1 MRDYLLKQQ
10 DQDFRLELRSFLA
23 AELAPVA
30 QSIEEQQDWNAIKR
44 VVRSL
49 GSAGYLTLM
58 FPDLYT
64 GSLESPGLRHATM
77 LSEEAA
83 SINYA
88 FETTIATALSC
99 AYPLHRYATPKVR
112 ERYLGAIVDGS
123 EIGAIAVTE
132 PNVGSDSAGMET
144 RITIDTQ
151 SQEFIINGLKR
162 YISNASK
169 ADTYIVYGIAMPDL
183 PAQRGMSA
191 VVVPAGTE
199 GMSFPRNY
207 TFMGRRGCVVGE
219 VQFDNCRVPMDH
231 LLGQPGEG
239 FRIMLGMFNFE
250 RIILGGS
257 GLGVARSAF
266 EIAQQHAQQRNS
278 FGSKLGCKQL
288 IWERIAEMSWRID
301 AAELLTYRAAC
312 LYDEG
317 SLQPKQ
323 LMKPAAM
330 AKLVAT
336 ETANFCA
343 DATVQ
348 ILGGDGLTK
357 EYGRAEQIYRDARAL
372 TIVGGTSEMAKYLI
386 ASVDLPTLKP
396 DL

>member
-1 MRDYLLKQQ
+1 MRDYLLNSEDKQ
-10 DQDFRLELRSFLA
+10 FRTEIRAFLHS
-23 AELAPVA
+23 ELAPVA
-30 QSIEEQQDWNAIKR
+30 QAIEDHQDWDAVKR
-44 VVRSL
+44 VAQAI
-49 GSAGYLTLM
+49 GGAGYLTLM
-58 FPDLYT
+58 FPDLYK
-64 GSLESPGLRHATM
+64 GSLSAPGLRHATM
-77 LSEEAA
+77 LSEESAA
-83 SINYA
+83 LNYA

-99 AYPLHRYATPKVR
+99 AYPLHRYATDAVR
-112 ERYLGAIVDGS
+112 EQYLGAIIRG
-123 EIGAIAVTE
+123 EGIGAIAVTE

-144 RITIDTQ
+144 RIRLDKKTN
-151 SQEFIINGLKR
+151 EFIIDGLKR
-162 YISNASK
+162 YISNASR
-169 ADTYIVYGIAMPDL
+169 ADTYIVYGITDPDVL
-183 PAQRGMSA
+183 AQKGMSA
-191 VVVPAGTE
+191 IVVPAGTK

-207 TFMGRRGCVVGE
+207 HFMGRRGCVVGE
-219 VQFDNCRVPMDH
+219 VRFEGCRIPADH
-231 LLGQPGEG
+231 LLGNLGEG

-266 EIAQQHAQQRNS
+266 EIAQQHAQMRSS

-288 IWERIAEMSWRID
+288 IWNQIAEMSWRID
-301 AAELLTYRAAC
+301 SAELLTYRAAC
-312 LYDEG
+312 LYDKA
-317 SLQPKQ
+317 SLKPKE

-372 TIVGGTSEMAKYLI
+372 TIVGGSSEMAKYLI
-386 ASVDLPTLKP
+386 ASVDLPELKP